1 MIEFCAATE
10 GGGFFY
16 VCRWGVSTR
25 SNLSVVSRSVIFM
38 FNIDGI
44 ALFAGGRIYPL
55 SLRAV
60 WDDKTT
66 TVNQTEKVREK
77 IFTMFVQDNFFGCT

>member
-1 MIEFCAATE
+1 M
-10 GGGFFY
+10 
-16 VCRWGVSTR
+16 CRWGCLCVSVGVSTR

-44 ALFAGGRIYPL
+44 AFFAGGGIYPL

-77 IFTMFVQDNFFGCT
+77 IFLPCSSSTIFLNVHNIK

>member
-1 MIEFCAATE
+1 
-10 GGGFFY
+10 
-16 VCRWGVSTR
+16 
-25 SNLSVVSRSVIFM
+25 M

-77 IFTMFVQDNFFGCT
+77 IFTMFVQDNFFECT